1 MEREIQWLT
10 RTKADCFK
18 EGAFFALVLSNS
30 PAVARTDESWE
41 TATAQSTSPEIT
53 HSSKCICH
61 ANQWYATINK
71 PRKGSNYW
79 RIRWTMAWILHKTIA
94 PTTFDLRLHLKY
106 LSLKLDDWDR
116 ILFSSGG
123 GKESSMARSV
133 SLWYVMLSTNS
144 LSILQYFFA
153 THELPTSAPILGICA
168 SDFTT
173 QATYGK
179 VKELEWQEVIRN
191 TIVVTLWVYHCN
203 NSLSSVKVDAA
214 YVTMYCIAIW
224 IDESLGF
231 FCLRKVTP

>member
-1 MEREIQWLT
+1 MPINDML
-10 RTKADCFK
+10 
-18 EGAFFALVLSNS
+18 
-30 PAVARTDESWE
+30 
-41 TATAQSTSPEIT
+41 QSTSLVKAAIIDEYGEQWLESCTKQLLLLPST
-53 HSSKCICH
+53 FGSTSNICL
-61 ANQWYATINK
+61 
-71 PRKGSNYW
+71 SNLMTETEY
-79 RIRWTMAWILHKTIA
+79 
-94 PTTFDLRLHLKY
+94 Y
-106 LSLKLDDWDR
+106 
-116 ILFSSGG
+116 SGG
-123 GKESSMARSV
+123 GKESLMARSV